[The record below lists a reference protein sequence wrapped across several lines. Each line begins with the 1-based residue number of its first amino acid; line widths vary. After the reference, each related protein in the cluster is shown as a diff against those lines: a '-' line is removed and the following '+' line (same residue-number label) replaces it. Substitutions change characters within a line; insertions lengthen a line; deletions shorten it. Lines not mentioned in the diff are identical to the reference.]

1 MGRPQEAFPILR
13 LGHCV
18 LRVRDLSAARSF
30 SIDVLGFVPALEE
43 RDALSVRG
51 ITDFD
56 LWTLGLVRL
65 DEPGLDH
72 FALRWSTPTI
82 SMHSG
87 SCTAH
92 SASQSLG
99 SRQGESQA
107 KGKRCGFARRTG
119 IRWSSNTTWSKC
131 QSTTTA
137 AACGSRCGR
146 LIGSGVFHRCSS
158 TIRTCVSRI
167 PTHHSPTGGL
177 TFASVFRSTLS
188 ATERPSRRGCDE
200 GVVRTTLPWSVQLVR
215 RFTMLPITSVNRLT

>member
-1 MGRPQEAFPILR
+1 MGRPQEAFRILR

-18 LRVRDLSAARSF
+18 LRVRDLSAAHSF

-51 ITDFD
+51 IADFD

-82 SMHSG
+82 SMHSR

-107 KGKRCGFARRTG
+107 KGSAAGSHAGRASGGVLSPHGASASLRRP
-119 IRWSSNTTWSKC
+119 RPRAAPDAVDSSVPGY
-131 QSTTTA
+131 STD
-137 AACGSRCGR
+137 
-146 LIGSGVFHRCSS
+146 VHR
-158 TIRTCVSRI
+158 
-167 PTHHSPTGGL
+167 P
-177 TFASVFRSTLS
+177 
-188 ATERPSRRGCDE
+188 
-200 GVVRTTLPWSVQLVR
+200 
-215 RFTMLPITSVNRLT
+215 